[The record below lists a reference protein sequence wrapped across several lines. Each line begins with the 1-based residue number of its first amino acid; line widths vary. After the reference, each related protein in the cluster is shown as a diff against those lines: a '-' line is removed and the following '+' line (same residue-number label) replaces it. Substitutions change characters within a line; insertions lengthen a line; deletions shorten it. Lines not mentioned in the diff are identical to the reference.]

1 MNFQQKSY
9 PKLNKEEVD
18 QRIKRIEYEIAQCLS
33 FDLPIDHLENEL
45 KELQSVFYVRQNLN
59 RKKRLV

>member
-1 MNFQQKSY
+1 MLKSY

-33 FDLPIDHLENEL
+33 FDLPIGHLENEL
-45 KELQSVFYVRQNLN
+45 EELNKILLHNGGNS
-59 RKKRLV
+59 